1 MNLHELRAKRD
12 KHVQAMRALTENPQG
27 DGGDLSAEQAET
39 FDKHKADLEQVE
51 RSLERAESLAEAER
65 RMQGTPVSGGGA
77 DQYEQELRNF
87 SFRKALAGAAGLDV
101 DWGRERELG
110 QECAKRM
117 GVNPTG
123 VMIPLAAG
131 AAETRNVLTTDNPA
145 GGPGGNLIATDHLG
159 GQFIDL
165 LRSRIIVQALGARML
180 TDLQG
185 DVDIPG
191 LSESA
196 EANWFAEN
204 SEIPAST
211 HEFRQ
216 VQLSPK
222 HVGARTEVSR
232 NMLLQSSPDIEQ
244 LVQSDFAAVIARA
257 VDRAALNGTGGTEPT
272 GILNRSGVTEVAD
285 FAATWEKI
293 QELIGTLE
301 DSDAEGSAFAATP
314 SVVRTLRT
322 TNRVDGEPE
331 HGFIME
337 SRDALD
343 GYQVARSTHMAAD
356 KLLFGNFAD
365 VLIGMWGGVEILP
378 NPYAQGS
385 YEKGNV
391 QYRIIQTV
399 DVNVRRPESF
409 AFGDLSAE

>member
-1 MNLHELRAKRD
+1 MNVTELRAKRAE
-12 KHVQAMRALTENPQG
+12 HVQAMRSLTENPKG

-39 FDKHKADLEQVE
+39 FDTHKRNLEAVE
-51 RSLERAESLAEAER
+51 TSLQRAESLADAER
-65 RMQGTPVSGGGA
+65 RMQGTPVHDSS
-77 DQYEQELRNF
+77 DSYERELRSF

-117 GVNPTG
+117 GLTPRG
-123 VMIPLAAG
+123 VVIPLAAG
-131 AAETRNVLTTDNPA
+131 EPRTLTTDAPV
-145 GGPGGNLIATDHLG
+145 GGPGGNLVATDHLG
-159 GQFIDL
+159 SRFIDL
-165 LRSRIIVQALGARML
+165 LRSRVVVQGLGATML

-191 LSESA
+191 LAESA
-196 EANWFAEN
+196 TANWFAEN
-204 SEIPAST
+204 AEIPDST

-216 VQLSPK
+216 VKLSPK

-257 VDRAALNGTGGTEPT
+257 VDQAALNGAGGDEPT
-272 GILNRSGVTEVAD
+272 GILNRTGVSEVTPFD
-285 FAATWEKI
+285 ATWAKI

-301 DSDAEGSAFAATP
+301 DADAEGNAFATTP
-314 SVVRTLRT
+314 GVVRTLRT
-322 TNRVDGEPE
+322 TNRVDAEPE

-337 SRDALD
+337 SRDMLD
-343 GYQVARSTHMAAD
+343 GYNVARTTHMAAD

-409 AFGDLSAE
+409 AFGDLSAT